1 VKKWQTTFFYVKNK
15 DPTKDLINLPTFSPV
30 PPAKTN
36 WGYYPKTNDPA
47 AEVNMLLEFLTTCI
61 TRGRLTASDL
71 LSTFA
76 SRWVLPLQQ
85 RAHKIWYMSGR
96 LDLTRTSKV
105 ELSSEGVARRVNHVS
120 QAHLPDN
127 W

>member
-1 VKKWQTTFFYVKNK
+1 MEIAN
-15 DPTKDLINLPTFSPV
+15 
-30 PPAKTN
+30 
-36 WGYYPKTNDPA
+36 PA
-47 AEVNMLLEFLTTCI
+47 AEVNMLLEFLTTCV

-120 QAHLPDN
+120 QAHLADN